1 MSFGIFGALVAYLL
15 TAVCAIQMLR
25 RPASTRIRFLTC
37 VVGLLPLFHAVLL
50 LLDHGVPAETVI
62 GRAAELV
69 ELFVSSLCLTAIH
82 LLNKESRD
90 RNVTDAKLRL
100 VEAAV
105 PPPPPRV
112 NTRGGAVPVWLR
124 GAV

>member
-1 MSFGIFGALVAYLL
+1 VAYLL

-25 RPASTRIRFLTC
+25 RPASTRIRFVTS
-37 VVGLLPLFHAVLL
+37 VVGLLPLCHAVLL

-69 ELFVSSLCLTAIH
+69 ELFVSALCLTAIH
-82 LLNKESRD
+82 LLNKVSRD

-105 PPPPPRV
+105 PPPPLRV
-112 NTRGGAVPVWLR
+112 NAGGGAVPVWLR
-124 GAV
+124 GVV